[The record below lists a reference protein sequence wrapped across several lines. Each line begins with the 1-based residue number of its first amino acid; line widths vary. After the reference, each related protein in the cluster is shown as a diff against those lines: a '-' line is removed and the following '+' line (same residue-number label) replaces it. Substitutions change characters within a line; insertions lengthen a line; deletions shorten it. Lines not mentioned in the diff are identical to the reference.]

1 MHRQLS
7 LQPGSIMTGEGHIIF
22 AIASAIFAKRAE
34 LTPILAQADWW
45 HLVPSALLTCLLPDI
60 DHPKSLL
67 GQRLRWLSH
76 PIARAFGHRGFTH
89 SLLAVVAGLWLFQ
102 INLPQSSP
110 IPADVL
116 QGLTLGYLSHIV
128 ADMLTPAG
136 VPLLWPCRW
145 RFRLPILRSQ
155 KGNQLERALCLGLVG
170 YALWFPVGMPSFG
183 ANGWPAQLF
192 DTLQNGVGRL
202 ISSHTAQ

>member
-1 MHRQLS
+1 
-7 LQPGSIMTGEGHIIF
+7 MTGEGHIIF

-34 LTPILAQADWW
+34 LTPVLAQADWW

-67 GQRLRWLSH
+67 GQRLRWLSQ

-89 SLLAVVAGLWLFQ
+89 SLLAVAAGLWLFQ
-102 INLPQSSP
+102 INLPKSSP
-110 IPADVL
+110 ILPDVL

-155 KGNQLERALCLGLVG
+155 KGNQLERVLCLGLVG

-183 ANGWPAQLF
+183 ANGWPTQLF

>member
-1 MHRQLS
+1 
-7 LQPGSIMTGEGHIIF
+7 MTAEGHLIF

-34 LTPILAQADWW
+34 LTPVLASADWW
-45 HLVPSALLTCLLPDI
+45 HIIPAALLTCLLPDI

-67 GQRLRWLSH
+67 GQRLAWLSK

-89 SLLAVVAGLWLFQ
+89 SLLAVAGGVMLLQTPLPAGWL
-102 INLPQSSP
+102 
-110 IPADVL
+110 IPADAF
-116 QGLTLGYLSHIV
+116 QGLVLGYLSHIV

-155 KGNQLERALCLGLVG
+155 KGNQLERVLCLALVG
-170 YALWFPVGMPSFG
+170 YAMWFPPGVAPFG
-183 ANGWPAQLF
+183 QNGWASGMVSSVQNSVSSLINHQKAQ
-192 DTLQNGVGRL
+192 
-202 ISSHTAQ
+202 

>member
-1 MHRQLS
+1 
-7 LQPGSIMTGEGHIIF
+7 MTAEGHIIF

-34 LTPILAQADWW
+34 LTPVLAQADWW

-89 SLLAVVAGLWLFQ
+89 SLLAVAAGLWLFQ
-102 INLPQSSP
+102 LNLPAESP
-110 IPADVL
+110 IPPDVL

-128 ADMLTPAG
+128 ADMLTPTG
-136 VPLLWPCRW
+136 VPMLWPCRW
-145 RFRLPILRSQ
+145 RFRLPILKSQ

-202 ISSHTAQ
+202 ISSQTAH

>member
-1 MHRQLS
+1 
-7 LQPGSIMTGEGHIIF
+7 MTGEGHIIF

-34 LTPILAQADWW
+34 LTPVLAQADWW

-67 GQRLRWLSH
+67 GQRLRWLSQ

-89 SLLAVVAGLWLFQ
+89 SLLAVAAGLWLFQ
-102 INLPQSSP
+102 INLPKSSP
-110 IPADVL
+110 IPPDVL

-155 KGNQLERALCLGLVG
+155 KGNQLERVLCLGLVG

-183 ANGWPAQLF
+183 ANSWPSQLF